1 MSIQSI
7 YNKCL
12 ALGMTKAGAAGATAN
27 ILHESGGRCNN
38 IEDTQNAK
46 LGISD
51 DEYVRQVDAGIRDFL
66 APAGGFGLCQWTSR
80 DRRERLY
87 RWIKQ
92 HGASISDEKLQYQY
106 MAKEMRET
114 PLYQHTWLVLT
125 TTDSPYEAG
134 YVMCKE
140 FEIPA
145 NTEATARARG
155 NEAIRIYNECAGNAK
170 PEEPK
175 NSTTEFWPPRMIDKN
190 MSGPDVEVLQA
201 VLKARG
207 YGINFISGKFDD
219 LLDGAVRSFQEDNG
233 LAVDG
238 VVGPKTWAVLLGR

>member
-1 MSIQSI
+1 MSIQTI

-12 ALGMTKAGAAGATAN
+12 SLGMTKAGAAGCTAN

-38 IEDTQNAK
+38 LEDSKNK
-46 LGISD
+46 LKGISD
-51 DEYVRQVDAGIRDFL
+51 EEYTRQVDAGTRNFIDYC
-66 APAGGFGLCQWTSR
+66 GYGLCQWTAD
-80 DRRERLY
+80 DRKERLLKY
-87 RWIKQ
+87 MRQ
-92 HGASISDEKLQYQY
+92 NGVSIADEKYQWLF

-134 YVMCKE
+134 RVMCKE
-140 FEIPA
+140 FEVPA
-145 NTEATARARG
+145 DTEATARARG
-155 NEAIRIYNECAGNAK
+155 EEAERIFKECAGSAK
-170 PEEPK
+170 AEQPK
-175 NSTTEFWPPRMIDKN
+175 SNKTEYWPPRTVDKN
-190 MSGPDVEVLQA
+190 MSGADVEVLQA

-233 LAVDG
+233 LTVDG